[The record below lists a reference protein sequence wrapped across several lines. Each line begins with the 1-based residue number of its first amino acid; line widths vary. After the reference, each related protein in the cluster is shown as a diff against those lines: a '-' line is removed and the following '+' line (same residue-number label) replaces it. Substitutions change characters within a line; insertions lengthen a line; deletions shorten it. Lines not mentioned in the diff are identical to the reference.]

1 MTEQLFE
8 YLRLHAT
15 PRGLVLVGQARLGE
29 ELHAS
34 HEALTAS
41 LTALEAE
48 GKIEI
53 LTPFPFAVLALK
65 PRPWSGSS
73 SPRVQKEQ
81 QFSSNRV
88 GVHKEVPVSSAAA
101 AAMQQEDGGAGEGEA
116 LLDEVLT
123 ALGPAADREE
133 FAQILTGQSAELVRR
148 CLRRVEATKSIRVS
162 RAALF
167 RSLLQK
173 LSK

>member
-1 MTEQLFE
+1 MTDRLFE
-8 YLRLHAT
+8 YFRRHAHS
-15 PRGLVLVGQARLGE
+15 RGLVLASETRLGE

-34 HEALTAS
+34 RKALTAS

-48 GKIEI
+48 GKIE
-53 LTPFPFAVLALK
+53 LLAPLPFAVIALK
-65 PRPWSGSS
+65 PRPWSGSN

-81 QFSSNRV
+81 QISSESI

-101 AAMQQEDGGAGEGEA
+101 AVMQQEDGGAGEGEA
-116 LLDEVLT
+116 LLDEVLG
-123 ALGPAADREE
+123 ALGPDADRDE
-133 FAQILTGQSAELVRR
+133 FAQVLTGRSAELVRR

-173 LSK
+173 LSN